1 MILRNQLVEQVVDT
15 GRKASLE
22 KDVLMTQGLPLGMLR
37 KRRAGLAKTKG
48 AVILIHGFAQN
59 RYTWHSS
66 ARSFSAYLAD
76 EGWDVFVA
84 ELRGHGRSRHFSHLR
99 PRMVDDHV
107 REDLPAFVREA
118 VALSGH
124 DQVILIGHSMG
135 GLLSYA
141 SAATSVRER
150 VAGVV
155 TIGSPYRFG
164 AGNAA
169 LFGLGKLVELVH
181 YTGLLDGRPMLPTH
195 LVGSF
200 VKLVL
205 PFHDA
210 PQLPLPL
217 RAWKP
222 GSIER
227 PAQLEFLERSFEAV
241 NVRVTADLMYG
252 GERHTVGAR
261 TGQLDYAAAWRALDI
276 PLLVIAGD
284 EDALAPPAACRR
296 AYEDSG
302 SHEKT
307 YRVFPLGHMDL
318 VLGIEAPGT
327 TWPLIRDWL
336 ERHRR

>member
-1 MILRNQLVEQVVDT
+1 MILRTELVEQKVDT
-15 GRKASLE
+15 GRSATLE

-37 KRRAGLAKTKG
+37 KHRPGGGPTKG

-84 ELRGHGRSRHFSHLR
+84 ELRGHGRSRHYSHLR
-99 PRMVDDHV
+99 PTMLDDHV
-107 REDLPAFVREA
+107 REDFPAFVREA

-124 DQVILIGHSMG
+124 DQIFLVGHSMG

-150 VAGVV
+150 VAGVI
-155 TIGSPYRFG
+155 TLGSPYRFG

-169 LFGLGKLVELVH
+169 LVGLGKLVDVVH
-181 YTGLLDGRPMLPTH
+181 YTGLLDGRPMLPTN
-195 LVGSF
+195 LAG
-200 VKLVL
+200 KLFRWIRPV
-205 PFHDA
+205 HDR
-210 PQLPLPL
+210 PRFPLPL
-217 RAWKP
+217 RGWKP
-222 GSIER
+222 GSIEY
-227 PAQLEFLERSFEAV
+227 PALDEFLDRSFEAV

-252 GERHTVGAR
+252 GERHTVGSR
-261 TGQLDYAAAWRALDI
+261 TGQLDYAAAWRALDV
-276 PLLVIAGD
+276 PLLVVAGE
-284 EDALAPPAACRR
+284 EDALAPPAAVKR
-296 AYEDSG
+296 AYDDSG
-302 SHEKT
+302 SRDKT
-307 YRVFPLGHMDL
+307 YRVFPLGHVDL

-336 ERHRR
+336 ERHRS